1 MPPSLIPLN
10 WTVTRMQSHEQPR
23 QLTYHHGGPPPTSSY
38 YSSQQERSYR
48 GIEQSENEP
57 IGKTRFFNA
66 EHNRWST
73 VHYYAHFYTAKQ
85 FLDKHNFYRR
95 RLLHGTEPDGFRAKE
110 MPDLV
115 WDQKLYEDAKRHAQ
129 ICIFEHNPEDE
140 VYGENLA
147 LSYGKIADPVES
159 WYEGRKTSGHYDQVV
174 CATTRRVGCIMIFC
188 PKLPIP
194 DQNETISNA
203 FYSVCRYMP
212 PKYVEHEP
220 YEKI

>member
-38 YSSQQERSYR
+38 YS
-48 GIEQSENEP
+48 
-57 IGKTRFFNA
+57 FNA
-66 EHNRWST
+66 EHNRS
-73 VHYYAHFYTAKQ
+73 HFYTAKQ

-212 PKYVEHEP
+212 PLFVNHEA
-220 YEKI
+220 YEKV